1 MLLCRYCEAWLETLR
16 LIRSIFTWFRHCGAR
31 SCTQAATV
39 RTFDAGV
46 DHPIPHVGSPWSDLK
61 CDTSVSSCDCLR
73 NAHDKG
79 FACALPYRPSWWLC
93 MGVNSFPPHLPLSL
107 HNCRNF
113 TPLGKTTFPQYL
125 PSKKKKNICPM
136 PIASGLLTACTVY
149 LVGFC
154 QNTWRWKWD
163 VGRIHLSSYLQN
175 YSHPILVVVLRQTF
189 VRWNI
194 MKTGANVQCAYKYM
208 SVSSTPIQKKNV
220 IVAMIMVVKKKPYFA
235 HNDSICWETPVS
247 TMARRKS
254 TDMFWG
260 TRPARQDDIIVVIGD
275 HQLWY

>member
-1 MLLCRYCEAWLETLR
+1 MRTAISAELVIMHGSQQFPSTP
-16 LIRSIFTWFRHCGAR
+16 
-31 SCTQAATV
+31 AALTAQLQKLHTTGKKIHFHTV
-39 RTFDAGV
+39 
-46 DHPIPHVGSPWSDLK
+46 
-61 CDTSVSSCDCLR
+61 
-73 NAHDKG
+73 
-79 FACALPYRPSWWLC
+79 
-93 MGVNSFPPHLPLSL
+93 
-107 HNCRNF
+107 
-113 TPLGKTTFPQYL
+113 
-125 PSKKKKNICPM
+125 CPM
-136 PIASGLLTACTVY
+136 SIASGLLTACTVY

-154 QNTWRWKWD
+154 QNTEKSWRWKWD

-189 VRWNI
+189 VRCNI

-208 SVSSTPIQKKNV
+208 SVSSTPIQKKKV

-254 TDMFWG
+254 TDMFGG

>member
-1 MLLCRYCEAWLETLR
+1 MSARLDLIWNVTLQFLLVIVFGMPMIKGLHARCHIGRAGDYAWE
-16 LIRSIFTWFRHCGAR
+16 S
-31 SCTQAATV
+31 TV
-39 RTFDAGV
+39 
-46 DHPIPHVGSPWSDLK
+46 
-61 CDTSVSSCDCLR
+61 
-73 NAHDKG
+73 
-79 FACALPYRPSWWLC
+79 
-93 MGVNSFPPHLPLSL
+93 SL
-107 HNCRNF
+107 HTCRSHC
-113 TPLGKTTFPQYL
+113 TTAETSHHWGKLHFH
-125 PSKKKKNICPM
+125 NICPM
-136 PIASGLLTACTVY
+136 SIASGLLTACTVY

-154 QNTWRWKWD
+154 QNTEKSWRWKWD

-208 SVSSTPIQKKNV
+208 SVSSTPIQKKKV

-254 TDMFWG
+254 TDMFGG